1 MTDEA
6 LRDLVVKHETSISS
20 LLLVSERLS
29 EDIKNLVSSQHDT
42 SKRLEEIAKYL
53 AKQAVF
59 SSKIEDMDKNIA
71 EGFKRRD
78 DALYA
83 GLKRVHLRL
92 DDIDKVQKSEAGCNS
107 VRLLTK
113 DVEHLTKE
121 METLVLTVSNVA
133 TTQSKILS
141 PTALRWILG
150 IVFVASMGF
159 GSYVV
164 RSLGAISQDLYV
176 HHSKSAAVKEEMRRF
191 EHWLGFMEVKQG
203 ER

>member
-1 MTDEA
+1 MTDES

-29 EDIKNLVSSQHDT
+29 EDIKSLVSSQHDT

-59 SSKIEDMDKNIA
+59 SSKIEDMDRNIA
-71 EGFKRRD
+71 EGFQRRD
-78 DALYA
+78 DALRD

-92 DDIDKVQKSEAGCNS
+92 NDMDKIQKSEIGCNS

-113 DVEHLTKE
+113 DVEQLTKE
-121 METLVLTVSNVA
+121 VDTLVSTVSNVA
-133 TTQSKILS
+133 TAQSKILS
-141 PTALRWILG
+141 PVALRWILG

-164 RSLGAISQDLYV
+164 RSLGDISQDLYV
-176 HHSKSAAVKEEMRRF
+176 HNSQSDAVKEEMRRF
-191 EHWLGFMEVKQG
+191 EHWLGFMEAQQGVK
-203 ER
+203 